1 MVFEY
6 ELYQTMNTENL
17 VGLKKQF
24 IVGRI
29 NTELLVWIAE
39 NLKQRT
45 SMKERLIG
53 T

>member
-1 MVFEY
+1 MVF
-6 ELYQTMNTENL
+6 LYQLHQTMNTENL

-29 NTELLVWIAE
+29 NIELLVWIAE
-39 NLKQRT
+39 NLKQRI
-45 SMKERLIG
+45 SMEERLKG

>member
-1 MVFEY
+1 MY

-17 VGLKKQF
+17 VGLQQHF

-29 NTELLVWIAE
+29 NMEFLVWIAE
-39 NLKQRT
+39 NLKQRI
-45 SMKERLIG
+45 SMEERLIG